1 MGMFSRGLSSK
12 EMWVNV
18 YVWVAILKLN
28 ELAVF
33 TVLWCYP
40 INIFEK
46 TLNLYSKLL
55 WKSFLNLVNWKF
67 LRKFRIT

>member
-1 MGMFSRGLSSK
+1 MGMFSRGLSTK

-33 TVLWCYP
+33 IVLLSYP

-55 WKSFLNLVNWKF
+55 
-67 LRKFRIT
+67 

>member
-1 MGMFSRGLSSK
+1 MGMFSRGLSRK

-33 TVLWCYP
+33 IVLLSYP
-40 INIFEK
+40 INIFEWMLK
-46 TLNLYSKLL
+46 
-55 WKSFLNLVNWKF
+55 
-67 LRKFRIT
+67 RH